1 MSNDLVGATLED
13 RLVNLC
19 FERGRVVGRGMKGSE
34 KSRSA
39 RQVTFGLSN
48 RCFQRQGIHVVRR
61 NVENLVKL
69 PLRFGETTKQKVG
82 KRVLGEQ
89 VNIARIE
96 PLGLIEE

>member
-1 MSNDLVGATLED
+1 MVGTALED

-19 FERGRVVGRGMKGSE
+19 FERDRVVGGGMKGSE

-48 RCFQRQGIHVVRR
+48 RCFQRQRIHVVRR
-61 NVENLVKL
+61 NIENLIKL
-69 PLRFGETTKQKVG
+69 PQRFGETTKQKVG
-82 KRVLGEQ
+82 KRVLAEQ

-96 PLGLIEE
+96 PLGLVEE